1 MSDQTKEPEGLRLPD
16 PPQGGR
22 GTTEALHTQQ
32 PPRPGQGREL
42 QDTDPQPQAQG
53 LPDTDP
59 QPQARRSRAPLQESY
74 LMEAANG
81 MLVSVPADRLES
93 WQKAQDEIRKGN
105 YKPEEEL
112 KSRIMSTLLGSK
124 DSPR

>member
-1 MSDQTKEPEGLRLPD
+1 MSDQTKDPEGLRLPG

-22 GTTEALHTQQ
+22 GTPEALHTQQ

-42 QDTDPQPQAQG
+42 QDTAPQPQA
-53 LPDTDP
+53 
-59 QPQARRSRAPLQESY
+59 QARRSRAPLQESY

-93 WQKAQDEIRKGN
+93 WQRAQDEIRKGN
-105 YKPEEEL
+105 YKPDEEL
-112 KSRIMSTLLGSK
+112 KSRIMSILLGSK